1 MRTSAFVSFFAASVL
16 AVSSG
21 LIAEEQAATDRIEV
35 EEEIVVQGRK
45 NLSRQVKRG
54 FEAFHAGEFEKA
66 ESYFYR
72 VRAGYQLQASIT
84 FQEFADMWSFAN
96 LTGATSVYTTTA
108 DQEVKKALSI
118 IHYMEGMSQRAQG
131 DVAAARRSFK
141 RAYKINGH
149 HFDARADYAL
159 AEIEMGRPQ
168 IAVKHV
174 RRLAKELSKCEAAVN
189 SDTCDAIKER
199 LWQVEAAYGQ
209 AIAG

>member
-1 MRTSAFVSFFAASVL
+1 MRTMAFVPFFAASVL
-16 AVSSG
+16 AVSMGSAA
-21 LIAEEQAATDRIEV
+21 LEPAETDRIEV

-54 FEAFHAGEFEKA
+54 FEAFRAGNFEQA

-72 VRAGYQLQASIT
+72 VRAGYQLQASVT
-84 FQEFADMWSFAN
+84 FQEFADMWNFAN

-108 DQEVKKALSI
+108 DQEVRKALSI

-131 DVAAARRSFK
+131 DLTAARRSFK
-141 RAYKINGH
+141 RAYKMNGK

-159 AEIEMGRPQ
+159 AEIELGRPH
-168 IAVKHV
+168 IAAKHV
-174 RRLAKELSKCEAAVN
+174 KRLAKELSECSALAIT
-189 SDTCDAIKER
+189 DTCADIKER

-209 AIAG
+209 AVAG